1 MDDRDMQGLMG
12 QVAESVVSWRR
23 DIHGTPETAFEE
35 YRTAQIVCDTLAG
48 LGLQVKSGVAN
59 TGVVG
64 LLRGSGSGP
73 TIVIRAEMDALPIAE
88 QTGLPFASRVPGL
101 MHACGHDGHVAI
113 GLGTAMVLSQV
124 RARFCGQV
132 KFVFQPA
139 EETLLGAQAML
150 EAGVLQCP
158 DADAAVALHLWP
170 GLSCGKVQLCRGTVM
185 AGADRFIIRL
195 RGPGGHAALPHESV
209 DVINEVAVL
218 IARLQSIVSREI
230 DPCEPAVIG
239 VGKINGGTVINSV
252 PEEVSVC
259 GTVRAVS
266 SDVRAEIR
274 RRIAGC
280 LRGLSVTSGARYEL
294 DYSYCCP
301 SLTNDAALSALA
313 ESAVRRVTGDTGL
326 VCVQKPTMIAEDFAY
341 FAQRIPTVMML
352 LGAGDGPDCSY
363 PLHHS
368 RFNFDETA
376 LEVGVKVMS
385 QTALAFLGVCAP

>member
-1 MDDRDMQGLMG
+1 MTLWLALAG
-12 QVAESVVSWRR
+12 QVEEAEWPK
-23 DIHGTPETAFEE
+23 HGPS
-35 YRTAQIVCDTLAG
+35 
-48 LGLQVKSGVAN
+48 LGSAEGFRQVGPTTS
-59 TGVVG
+59 
-64 LLRGSGSGP
+64 SSGP
-73 TIVIRAEMDALPIAE
+73 IWIAPSDRE

-101 MHACGHDGHVAI
+101 MHALRHAMGTWPLRVR
-113 GLGTAMVLSQV
+113 GLRWCIPGESE
-124 RARFCGQV
+124 FCGQV

-139 EETLLGAQAML
+139 DETLLGAQAML